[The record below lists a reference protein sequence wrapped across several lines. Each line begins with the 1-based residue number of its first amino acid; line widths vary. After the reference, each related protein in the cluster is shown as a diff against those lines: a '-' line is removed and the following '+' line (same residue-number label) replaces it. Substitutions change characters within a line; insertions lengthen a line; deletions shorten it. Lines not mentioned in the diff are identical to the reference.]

1 MSQSAAASQGRRGG
15 GSNNPNSSLT
25 SSGMF
30 SSVFA
35 ESASRGPE
43 KELKRVA
50 SPADKR
56 LAPIFSGE
64 EAAGDGGGIGNG
76 GSGNGIVSSKRKKRR
91 KAWKKRSPWLSAP
104 MILGSE
110 VASNIA

>member
-1 MSQSAAASQGRRGG
+1 
-15 GSNNPNSSLT
+15 
-25 SSGMF
+25 MF
-30 SSVFA
+30 SSAFA
-35 ESASRGPE
+35 ESATRGPE
-43 KELKRVA
+43 KTAANSSKTAATEVKRGA
-50 SPADKR
+50 SPGDKR

-64 EAAGDGGGIGNG
+64 EADDDGGGIGNG
-76 GSGNGIVSSKRKKRR
+76 GGGNGIVSSKHKKRR